1 MTHHKDKQHKQQG
14 NYHNLQSTKR
24 TSKSHSKSQ
33 RRVRRQKQRAEG
45 GGGGRKKKE
54 KKRKENQTKKHHAHG
69 ETKSTNTG
77 LDMHSGNLRG
87 TDRKRTSNL
96 TFHSPSHRNK
106 GCEQVAEQKG
116 GTGAAPT
123 RHCSPPPKTANQP
136 IKQRNK
142 ALQNPTVVTGQDK
155 GHLSQTGEKRGCVHR
170 QGHTC
175 PPRASAAS

>member
-123 RHCSPPPKTANQP
+123 RHCPPPQNPNRPASQPASQPANQP
-136 IKQRNK
+136 TNQTKKQGAPK
-142 ALQNPTVVTGQDK
+142 P
-155 GHLSQTGEKRGCVHR
+155 HRGYR
-170 QGHTC
+170 
-175 PPRASAAS
+175 PR